1 LKIFINNFL
10 FFHFTVYDAQL
21 ANQQRAVHLE
31 QGSSPYDIESLPSYT
46 LVSGLPSYD
55 AAIEQLKT
63 SKSSS
68 QPAKVHRPSIIKL
81 FNFENEREEQ
91 KYRFTISSATLD
103 GAEEPV
109 PAYAEALKLS
119 VKVPADDPGSHARIS
134 SKLLASV
141 PSYEEALYQFQQ
153 HQKIPLLG
161 ENRSHSVDGSASY
174 TEHPVPRYCPHH
186 SKLLRDDES
195 SGSGRTN
202 C

>member
-1 LKIFINNFL
+1 LHSSIA
-10 FFHFTVYDAQL
+10 VYDAQI
-21 ANQQRAVHLE
+21 ANQQRTVHLE
-31 QGSSPYDIESLPSYT
+31 HGSSPYDIESLPSYT

-63 SKSSS
+63 SKTST
-68 QPAKVHRPSIIKL
+68 QPVKVHRPSIIKL

-103 GAEEPV
+103 GAEEPA
-109 PAYAEALKLS
+109 PAYSEVHKLS
-119 VKVPADDPGSHARIS
+119 VKVPDEDPSVHSGIS
-134 SKLLASV
+134 SKLLVSV

-153 HQKIPLLG
+153 HQKVPLLG
-161 ENRSHSVDGSASY
+161 EHRSISVDSSTSY

-186 SKLLRDDES
+186 RKLVGDDAG
-195 SGSGRTN
+195 SGSSRTN